1 LPTDRVRE
9 FLNRF
14 FKMKPGNKLKIQ
26 SLNNDWH
33 DNDTIMLHA
42 CFELLADCIENE
54 KLLSKKLFDLE
65 HSAKATKEKTE
76 LKFLYK
82 WWKKRIKKVS
92 KSVIVSAEEKQY
104 KEDNAMLIRLIK
116 IRHRLWT

>member
-1 LPTDRVRE
+1 
-9 FLNRF
+9 
-14 FKMKPGNKLKIQ
+14 MKPGNKVKIK
-26 SLNNDWH
+26 SLDNDWQ
-33 DNDTIMLHA
+33 DNDTIMLHV

-54 KLLSKKLFDLE
+54 KLLSKKLFDWK
-65 HSAKATKEKTE
+65 HSSKDIKEKTE

-82 WWKKRIKKVS
+82 WWKKRLKKES
-92 KSVIVSAEEKQY
+92 KLVIISSEKKQY